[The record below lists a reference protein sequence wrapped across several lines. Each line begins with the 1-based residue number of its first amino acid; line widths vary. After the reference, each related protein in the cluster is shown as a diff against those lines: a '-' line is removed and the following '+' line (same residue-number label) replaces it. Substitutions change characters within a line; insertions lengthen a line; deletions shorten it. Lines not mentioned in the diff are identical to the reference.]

1 MYSRRPTSMPTWA
14 SAGRTVQRGCE
25 PRAINPLQR
34 EKSERGRFL
43 VARDIGTK
51 RDLFNKALT
60 CLRPMGAIFAS
71 RSRGILGKLRIS
83 LAAHSRCRPG
93 CQRIVKIPLPVCQ
106 NSVAFED

>member
-34 EKSERGRFL
+34 EKRERGRFL

-51 RDLFNKALT
+51 QDLFNKALT
-60 CLRPMGAIFAS
+60 CLRPINAIFAT
-71 RSRGILGKLRIS
+71 RSKGIRANSEYRRSAILDADRVG
-83 LAAHSRCRPG
+83 H
-93 CQRIVKIPLPVCQ
+93 RIVKIPLPMRQ
-106 NSVAFED
+106 NGIELS

>member
-1 MYSRRPTSMPTWA
+1 MPTWA

-34 EKSERGRFL
+34 EKRERGRFL

-60 CLRPMGAIFAS
+60 GLRPLVEASLVAQVGA
-71 RSRGILGKLRIS
+71 GLGAERAPGS
-83 LAAHSRCRPG
+83 GEAEHQCQCDREPYRPQ
-93 CQRIVKIPLPVCQ
+93 QRQ
-106 NSVAFED
+106 R